1 MSVKPLVQIQ
11 HEGWN
16 ALVEKLGPIDAS
28 RFLQI
33 YDPGSGDYTEE
44 RHTWLSNDPDEIIAS
59 IMKRRK
65 ESE

>member
-1 MSVKPLVQIQ
+1 MTVKPLARIQ
-11 HEGWN
+11 HEGWD

-33 YDPGSGDYTEE
+33 YDMGSGDYTKE

-59 IMKRRK
+59 VMKRRNEPK
-65 ESE
+65 